1 MEESLQNILD
11 QQREL
16 STLGGIAALLGWDQ
30 MTYMPPQGTTAR
42 SQQSALLSRL
52 SHERVVSDTLW
63 HHLQQLSQ
71 HTTFRRLAE
80 HEQIIVT
87 RLQKDVEKARK
98 IPSSFV
104 ERFSKVTTLAYPS
117 WQQARATNKYSLFA
131 PHLTQI
137 IELEKEYCGYIDL
150 PGPLYNTLLDD
161 YEEGIT
167 VNVLQREF
175 QRVKQRL
182 KQLLERL
189 STSNFY
195 DPKKEFTLP
204 LPPNKQRELCTFV
217 KDALLLPPDRS
228 RMDVSTHP
236 FTTALDID
244 DVRITTNFERT
255 NSLFSFFSTIHESG
269 HALYELGMPQ
279 QEYKDTV
286 ISDSPS
292 LGMHESQ
299 SRFWENMIA
308 RNESFWHWLHPHLKK
323 IIPGQLSHL
332 APEELYR
339 GVNRVRPSLIRVEA
353 DELTY
358 GLHVILRFDL
368 ELALLEDSLDVKD
381 LPEVW
386 KEKMEEFLGL
396 RPATDT
402 EGVLQDMHW
411 SGGSIG
417 YFPTYLIGSIY
428 AAQLFHQ
435 LKQDHPS
442 IEEDIQQGT
451 FSPILTWLRDHV
463 HRYGRMMTAD
473 DIIQRTC
480 GEGLN
485 AERYLTYL
493 EEKYCTLYDV

>member
-1 MEESLQNILD
+1 MEESLQYILD
-11 QQREL
+11 RQREL
-16 STLGGIAALLGWDQ
+16 SIFGGIAALLGWDQ

-42 SQQSALLSRL
+42 SHQSALISRL
-52 SHERVVSDTLW
+52 SHERIISDTLW
-63 HHLQQLSQ
+63 NHLQYLSKR
-71 HTTFRRLAE
+71 TTFDRLAE
-80 HEQIIVT
+80 HEKIIVN
-87 RLQKDVEKARK
+87 RLKKDVKKARK
-98 IPSSFV
+98 IPSAFV
-104 ERFSKVTTLAYPS
+104 ERFVKVTTLAYPS
-117 WQQARATNKYSLFA
+117 WQQARITNTFSLFA
-131 PHLTQI
+131 PYLTQI
-137 IELEKEYCGYIDL
+137 IDLEKEYCTYIDL
-150 PGPLYNTLLDD
+150 PGPCYNSLLDD

-167 VNVLQREF
+167 VDVLQHEF

-189 STSNFY
+189 STSPYY
-195 DPKKEFTLP
+195 DSQKEFIIP
-204 LPPNKQRELCTFV
+204 LSPDKQRKLCNYMKEV
-217 KDALLLPPDRS
+217 LMLPPDRS

-244 DVRITTNFERT
+244 DVRITTNFERS

-308 RNESFWHWLHPHLKK
+308 RSESFWHWLYPRLKK
-323 IIPGQLSHL
+323 MIPGPIAHL
-332 APEELYR
+332 NAEALYH
-339 GVNRVRPSLIRVEA
+339 GINQVKPSLIRVEA

-358 GLHVILRFDL
+358 GLHVILRFEL
-368 ELALLEDSLDVKD
+368 ELALLEESLDVKD

-386 KEKMEEFLGL
+386 KEKMEDFLGI
-396 RPATDT
+396 RPTTDT

-435 LKQDHPS
+435 LKQEHPS
-442 IEEDIQQGT
+442 LDEDIQQGT
-451 FSPILTWLRDHV
+451 FSSILTWLRDHV
-463 HRYGRMMTAD
+463 HQYGRMMTAD
-473 DIIQRTC
+473 EIIQRAC

-485 AERYLTYL
+485 ATRYLTYL
-493 EEKYCTLYDV
+493 EEKYCPLYGV